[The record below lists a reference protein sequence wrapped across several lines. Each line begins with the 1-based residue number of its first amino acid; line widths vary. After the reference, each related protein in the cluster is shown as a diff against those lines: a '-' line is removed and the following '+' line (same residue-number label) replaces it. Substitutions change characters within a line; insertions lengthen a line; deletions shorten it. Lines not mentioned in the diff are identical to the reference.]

1 MKATFKDI
9 AKLIFFLGI
18 GFLFIWL
25 FVRRLNSGEKQEIL
39 LSIKNANY
47 LWLGFAVILGV
58 LSHVLRAL
66 RWKMLLK
73 PIGYKPKNLN
83 IISAVFLGYF
93 ANLAFPRLGEIIRC
107 TILTKYEKIPFT
119 KSFGTVITERTV
131 DVFMFLLAFLFTF
144 ALQGKLLSDYMQER
158 FYQPLTEKI
167 NLSIGF
173 FQLILIITV
182 AVVVISAIIWFLF
195 KNKIKKHSFYHK
207 VVKLLKGF
215 VEGIISLF
223 KIKRIWSFIFLSFA
237 IWGLYFLMAYVVFFS
252 LPSCSHLTPVTGLA
266 TLTFG
271 TIGIIL
277 VPGGIGIYPV
287 IVSEVLY
294 IYGVATTQGYAMGWL
309 IWISQNLAIL
319 VVGIFAIVLLPIINK
334 KHERQLN
341 ANN

>member
-9 AKLIFFLGI
+9 AKLVFFLGI

-25 FVRRLNSGEKQEIL
+25 FIRRLNSGEKQEIL
-39 LSIKNANY
+39 LSMKNANY
-47 LWLGFAVILGV
+47 LWLGVAVVLGV

-73 PIGYKPKNLN
+73 PMGYKPKNLN

-131 DVFMFLLAFLFTF
+131 DVFMFLFVFLLTF
-144 ALQGKLLSDYMQER
+144 VLQGKLLSDYMQER

-173 FQLILIITV
+173 FQLIFIV
-182 AVVVISAIIWFLF
+182 AIATVVIAVIIWFLF
-195 KNKIKKHSFYHK
+195 KNKIKNHRFYHK

-215 VEGIISLF
+215 AEGIISLL
-223 KIKRIWSFIFLSFA
+223 KIKRIWSFIFLTFA
-237 IWGLYFLMAYVVFFS
+237 IWSLYFFMAYIVFFS
-252 LPSCSHLTPVTGLA
+252 LPSCSHLTLVTGLA

-294 IYGVATTQGYAMGWL
+294 IYGVAATQGYAMGWL

-341 ANN
+341 ANK